1 MPSKYLFLEN
11 AQRNLSVWN
20 NLPTLQQSSRECYIS
35 VSSVKLV
42 FDDVPLFYAVKLK
55 IDLPVINYASSSNSI
70 PVIAM
75 LSQGTNN
82 IASSG
87 QGNGTENK
95 VFELIHAD
103 QIQLF
108 SNDNLKRAKFVLED
122 EDGEEILLDADDRL
136 DIMLKIDYIDQGAIT
151 NQYISEQPM
160 RL

>member
-11 AQRNLSVWN
+11 TNRNLSVWD
-20 NLPTLQQSSRECYIS
+20 NLPTLSQSSRECYVS
-35 VSSVKLV
+35 VSSAKLI
-42 FDDVPLFYAVKLK
+42 FEDVPLFYAVKLK

-82 IASSG
+82 ITSSG
-87 QGNGTENK
+87 TTENK

-122 EDGEEILLDADDRL
+122 EYGTEIVLDSDDKL

>member
-11 AQRNLSVWN
+11 TNRNLSVWD
-20 NLPTLQQSSRECYIS
+20 NLPTLSQSSRECYIS
-35 VSSVKLV
+35 VSSAKLI

-55 IDLPVINYASSSNSI
+55 IDLPVMNYASSSNSI

-82 IASSG
+82 ITSSG
-87 QGNGTENK
+87 TTENK

-122 EDGEEILLDADDRL
+122 EYGTEIVLDSDDKL

>member
-11 AQRNLSVWN
+11 TNRNLSVWD
-20 NLPTLQQSSRECYIS
+20 NLPTLSQSSRECYVS
-35 VSSVKLV
+35 VSSAKLI
-42 FDDVPLFYAVKLK
+42 FEDVPLFYAVKLK
-55 IDLPVINYASSSNSI
+55 IDLPVMNYASSSNSI

-82 IASSG
+82 ITSSG
-87 QGNGTENK
+87 TTENK

-122 EDGEEILLDADDRL
+122 QEDGTEIVLDVDDRL
-136 DIMLKIDYIDQGAIT
+136 DIMLKIDYVDQQSVT
-151 NQYISEQPM
+151 NQYISEVPKH
-160 RL
+160 L

>member
-11 AQRNLSVWN
+11 TNRNLSVWD
-20 NLPTLQQSSRECYIS
+20 NLPTLSQSSRECYIS
-35 VSSVKLV
+35 VSSAKLI
-42 FDDVPLFYAVKLK
+42 FEDVPLFYAVKLK
-55 IDLPVINYASSSNSI
+55 IDLPVINYVSSSNSI

-82 IASSG
+82 ITSSG
-87 QGNGTENK
+87 TTENK

-122 EDGEEILLDADDRL
+122 EYGTEIVLDANDKL

>member
-11 AQRNLSVWN
+11 AQRSLSVWN

-35 VSSVKLV
+35 VSSAKLI

-55 IDLPVINYASSSNSI
+55 IDLPVINYVSSSNSI

-82 IASSG
+82 ITSSG
-87 QGNGTENK
+87 TTENK

-122 EDGEEILLDADDRL
+122 EDGTEIVLDADDRL
-136 DIMLKIDYIDQGAIT
+136 DIMLKIDYVDQGAIT
-151 NQYISEQPM
+151 NQYISEIPM

>member
-11 AQRNLSVWN
+11 AQRNLSVWD
-20 NLPTLQQSSRECYIS
+20 NLPTLSQSSRQCYIS
-35 VSSVKLV
+35 VASAKLV
-42 FDDVPLFYAVKLK
+42 FSGITYFYAVRLK
-55 IDLPVINYASSSNSI
+55 IDLPVMNYASSSNGI

-82 IASSG
+82 ITSEG
-87 QGNGTENK
+87 TTENK

-122 EDGEEILLDADDRL
+122 EDGAEIVLDADDRL
-136 DIMLKIDYIDQGAIT
+136 DIMLKIDYVDQQSVA
-151 NQYISEQPM
+151 NQYISEVPNH
-160 RL
+160 L

>member
-11 AQRNLSVWN
+11 TNRNLSVWD
-20 NLPTLQQSSRECYIS
+20 NLPTLSQSSRECYIS
-35 VSSVKLV
+35 VSSAKLI
-42 FDDVPLFYAVKLK
+42 FEDVPLFYAVKLK

-82 IASSG
+82 ITSSG
-87 QGNGTENK
+87 TTENK

-122 EDGEEILLDADDRL
+122 EYGTEIVLDANDKL

>member
-11 AQRNLSVWN
+11 AQRNLSVWD
-20 NLPTLQQSSRECYIS
+20 NLPTLSQSSRQCYIS
-35 VSSVKLV
+35 VASAKLV
-42 FDDVPLFYAVKLK
+42 FSGITYFYAVRLK
-55 IDLPVINYASSSNSI
+55 IDLPVMNYASSSNGI

-82 IASSG
+82 ITSEGAI
-87 QGNGTENK
+87 ENK

-122 EDGEEILLDADDRL
+122 EDGDEIDIDVDDRL
-136 DIMLKIDYIDQGAIT
+136 DIMLKIDYVDQLAVT
-151 NQYISEQPM
+151 NQYISEVPKH
-160 RL
+160 L

>member
-11 AQRNLSVWN
+11 ANRNLSVWN
-20 NLPTLQQSSRECYIS
+20 NIPTLSQSSRECYIS
-35 VSSVKLV
+35 TSSVKLI
-42 FDDVPLFYAVKLK
+42 FDNVPLFYAVKLK
-55 IDLPVINYASSSNSI
+55 IDLPVINYVSSSNSM

-82 IASSG
+82 ITSSG
-87 QGNGTENK
+87 TTENK

-122 EDGEEILLDADDRL
+122 EYGTEIVLDANDKL

>member
-11 AQRNLSVWN
+11 ANRNLSVWN
-20 NLPTLQQSSRECYIS
+20 NIPTLSQSSRECYIS
-35 VSSVKLV
+35 TSSVKLI

-55 IDLPVINYASSSNSI
+55 IDLPVINYVSSSNSM

-82 IASSG
+82 ITSSG
-87 QGNGTENK
+87 TTENK

-122 EDGEEILLDADDRL
+122 EYGTEIVLDANDKL
-136 DIMLKIDYIDQGAIT
+136 DIMLKIDYVDQLAVT
-151 NQYISEQPM
+151 NKYISEIPM

>member
-11 AQRNLSVWN
+11 TNRNLSVWD
-20 NLPTLQQSSRECYIS
+20 NLPTLSQSSRECYVS
-35 VSSVKLV
+35 VSSAKLI
-42 FDDVPLFYAVKLK
+42 FEDVPLFYAVKLK

-82 IASSG
+82 ITSSG
-87 QGNGTENK
+87 TTENK

-122 EDGEEILLDADDRL
+122 EYGTEIVLDANDKL
-136 DIMLKIDYIDQGAIT
+136 DIMLKIDYIDQGAVT

>member
-11 AQRNLSVWN
+11 TNRNLSVWD
-20 NLPTLQQSSRECYIS
+20 NLPTLSQSSRECYIS
-35 VSSVKLV
+35 VSSAKLI
-42 FDDVPLFYAVKLK
+42 FEDVPLFYAVKLK

-82 IASSG
+82 ITSSG
-87 QGNGTENK
+87 TTENK

-122 EDGEEILLDADDRL
+122 EYGTEIVLDANDKL
-136 DIMLKIDYIDQGAIT
+136 DIMLKIDYVDQLAVT
-151 NQYISEQPM
+151 NKYISEQPM

>member
-11 AQRNLSVWN
+11 TNRNLSVWD
-20 NLPTLQQSSRECYIS
+20 NLPTLSQSSRECYVS
-35 VSSVKLV
+35 VSSAKLI
-42 FDDVPLFYAVKLK
+42 FEDVPLFYAVKLK
-55 IDLPVINYASSSNSI
+55 IDLPVVNYASSSNSI

-82 IASSG
+82 ITSEGA
-87 QGNGTENK
+87 TENK

-122 EDGEEILLDADDRL
+122 EYGTEIVLDSDDKL

>member
-11 AQRNLSVWN
+11 AQRNLSVWD
-20 NLPTLQQSSRECYIS
+20 NLPTLSQSSRECYIS
-35 VSSVKLV
+35 VASAKLV
-42 FDDVPLFYAVKLK
+42 FSGITYFYAVRLK
-55 IDLPVINYASSSNSI
+55 IDLPVMNYASSSNGI

-82 IASSG
+82 ITSEG
-87 QGNGTENK
+87 TTENK

-122 EDGEEILLDADDRL
+122 EDGDEIDIDADDRL
-136 DIMLKIDYIDQGAIT
+136 DIMLKIDYIDQLAVT
-151 NQYISEQPM
+151 NQYIGEIPKH
-160 RL
+160 L

>member
-11 AQRNLSVWN
+11 TNRNLSVWN
-20 NLPTLQQSSRECYIS
+20 NLPTLSQSSRECYIS
-35 VSSVKLV
+35 VSSVKLI

-82 IASSG
+82 ITSSG
-87 QGNGTENK
+87 TTENK

-122 EDGEEILLDADDRL
+122 EDGAEIVLDSDDKL
-136 DIMLKIDYIDQGAIT
+136 DIMLKLDYIDQAAVT
-151 NQYISEQPM
+151 NNYISQIPKH
-160 RL
+160 L

>member
-11 AQRNLSVWN
+11 AQRNLSVWD
-20 NLPTLQQSSRECYIS
+20 NLPTLSQSSRECYIS
-35 VSSVKLV
+35 VASAKLV
-42 FDDVPLFYAVKLK
+42 FSGITYFYAVRPK
-55 IDLPVINYASSSNSI
+55 IDLPVMNYASSSNGI

-82 IASSG
+82 ITSEG
-87 QGNGTENK
+87 TTENK

-122 EDGEEILLDADDRL
+122 EDGDEIDIDADDRL
-136 DIMLKIDYIDQGAIT
+136 DIMLKIDYVDQQSVA
-151 NQYISEQPM
+151 NQYISEVPNH
-160 RL
+160 L

>member
-11 AQRNLSVWN
+11 AQRNLSIWD

-35 VSSVKLV
+35 VSSVKLI

-55 IDLPVINYASSSNSI
+55 IDLPVMNYTSSSNST

-82 IASSG
+82 ITSSG
-87 QGNGTENK
+87 TTENK

-122 EDGEEILLDADDRL
+122 EDGTEIVLDADDRL

-151 NQYISEQPM
+151 NQYISETPM

>member
-11 AQRNLSVWN
+11 AQRNLSVWD
-20 NLPTLQQSSRECYIS
+20 NLPTLSQSSRECYIS
-35 VSSVKLV
+35 VASAKLV
-42 FDDVPLFYAVKLK
+42 FSGITYFYAVRLK
-55 IDLPVINYASSSNSI
+55 IDLPVMNYASSSNGI

-82 IASSG
+82 ITSEG
-87 QGNGTENK
+87 TTENK

-122 EDGEEILLDADDRL
+122 EDGDEIDIDADDRL
-136 DIMLKIDYIDQGAIT
+136 DIMLKIDYVDQLAVT
-151 NQYISEQPM
+151 NQYISEVPNH
-160 RL
+160 L

>member
-11 AQRNLSVWN
+11 TNRNLSVWN
-20 NLPTLQQSSRECYIS
+20 NLPTLSQSSRECYIS
-35 VSSVKLV
+35 VSSAKLI

-82 IASSG
+82 ITSSG
-87 QGNGTENK
+87 TTENK

-122 EDGEEILLDADDRL
+122 EYGTEIVLDANDKL
-136 DIMLKIDYIDQGAIT
+136 DIMLKIDYVDQLAVT

>member
-11 AQRNLSVWN
+11 ANRNLSVWN
-20 NLPTLQQSSRECYIS
+20 NLPTLSQSSRECYIS
-35 VSSVKLV
+35 TSSVKLI
-42 FDDVPLFYAVKLK
+42 FDEVPLFYAVKLK

-82 IASSG
+82 ITSSG
-87 QGNGTENK
+87 TTENK

-122 EDGEEILLDADDRL
+122 EYGTEIVLDSDDKL